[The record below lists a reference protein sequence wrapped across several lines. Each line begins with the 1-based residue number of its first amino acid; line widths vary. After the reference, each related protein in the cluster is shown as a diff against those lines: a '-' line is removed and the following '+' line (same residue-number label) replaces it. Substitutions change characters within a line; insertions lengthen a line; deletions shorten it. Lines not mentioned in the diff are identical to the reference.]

1 MNDEFDVLIIGAGL
15 MGCFTARSLMRRRLS
30 VAILERNPDVCM
42 EMSRANTAIVYA
54 GYDTKP
60 GTLKTELC
68 LRANKH
74 FAQLCEEL
82 DVDFVRCGSLMTA
95 EGEKSEEKLRKKF
108 SQGLENG
115 LANLKLLSR
124 EEALALEPSLSPAVT
139 MALYSPDTG
148 TVNPWA
154 LCVAAAENAVENG
167 AQLYLNHAVTAI
179 RKTEDCFL
187 VEAGG
192 RQFQAKTVVNCAGLS
207 VDRVSELAARP
218 YFRIRPTRGE
228 YLVLDPRTEGQIRH
242 IVFQE
247 TEEKHK
253 GLTLVPTTDGS
264 LLLGASETERD
275 PEGEPD
281 FATTPD
287 GLQALRERAAAFIPS
302 LPLSMV
308 IRSFGSLRPNPF
320 WLETDSE
327 GNPRVSDKKISSFV
341 IGSPEDV
348 PGLFNLVGIKTPGL
362 TCSDEIG
369 SHVAGLV
376 LSYLGG
382 AEENP
387 AFRPN
392 VTKRIRFRTLTVPEQ
407 QELARRNPAYGRIV
421 CRCNQITEAEVV
433 EAVHRTVGA
442 TTVDGVKR
450 RAGTGLGRCQ
460 GGFCTERILELL
472 ARELH
477 VPPSEVRKDK
487 PGSYLIK

>member
-187 VEAGG
+187 VEA
-192 RQFQAKTVVNCAGLS
+192 AAGSFRPKPSSTARGFPSTGS
-207 VDRVSELAARP
+207 VSWQPGLFPHPPHARGIP
-218 YFRIRPTRGE
+218 RAG
-228 YLVLDPRTEGQIRH
+228 PRTEGQIRH

-264 LLLGASETERD
+264 LLLGASETERA

-302 LPLSMV
+302 HPLSMV

-433 EAVHRTVGA
+433 EAVHRTGGA

-472 ARELH
+472 GRELH